1 MVGWTVVRVPELLL
15 TTNGRH
21 SRTRAPSPVSEPSPH
36 RERPAT
42 SRRAPEHIARPR
54 VAPLARASPPLPG
67 ASRFTQIYQT
77 LPALAMASGLDALV
91 GAATEGMRKTQSAE
105 EMQPKENAEPK
116 PAPAQ
121 DGHMSTHRRARARG
135 RRVRELFSFAPERPT
150 RFPRDARARNATE
163 RASASAVSPVTHALT
178 AIPPSPHP
186 GVPWTEDEHRLFLL
200 GLKKLGK
207 VRARFGFPTTW
218 LFFSIAVAVPFSR
231 SRARP
236 DAARWLQA
244 SPGPRATRY
253 RSRARCWGAPRWISR
268 RHRHADASLSSHT
281 QVAPTGARARLVAPS
296 MTARRQAVP
305 LPASRSRYNTA
316 LWNFFFSVAR
326 RAAARTAASPFRPSA
341 ADPVVPTARA
351 RDALVSFD
359 DVPAFGFLFL
369 PSG

>member
-67 ASRFTQIYQT
+67 ASRFHAN
-77 LPALAMASGLDALV
+77 LRKRFPHSPWRPAS
-91 GAATEGMRKTQSAE
+91 TRSSA
-105 EMQPKENAEPK
+105 PRPRAC
-116 PAPAQ
+116 A
-121 DGHMSTHRRARARG
+121 RRSPPRRCSPRRTPSPSPRPRRTGTCLTPPPRPRARG

-163 RASASAVSPVTHALT
+163 RASASAVSPETHALT

-200 GLKKLGK
+200 GLQKLGK
-207 VRARFGFPTTW
+207 VRARFGCPTTW

-236 DAARWLQA
+236 DAARARPTRA

-268 RHRHADASLSSHT
+268 GNRHA
-281 QVAPTGARARLVAPS
+281 
-296 MTARRQAVP
+296 RRFVVLGTP
-305 LPASRSRYNTA
+305 R
-316 LWNFFFSVAR
+316 WH
-326 RAAARTAASPFRPSA
+326 RP
-341 ADPVVPTARA
+341 
-351 RDALVSFD
+351 ALVRVS
-359 DVPAFGFLFL
+359 LRRR
-369 PSG
+369 